1 MRSFRVPR
9 KACLGGQVCLVGW
22 SGALMTLIAAAGCQA
37 APARLPEIRFTRE
50 RLANGLTVILHQ
62 DRRVPLVTVNL
73 WYHVGSKDEARG
85 RSGFAHLFE
94 HLMFMGTGRVPTG
107 EFDRLV
113 EGGGGSNNAST
124 SQDRTNYFEE
134 GPSHLLPL
142 FLYLEADRME
152 SFGHA
157 IDREKL
163 DTQRRVVQNE
173 RRQSYENRPYGKAF
187 LEKGPL
193 LYPEGHPY
201 REPVIGSHGDLDNA
215 TVRDVKDFFA
225 RFYVP
230 ANASL
235 VVAGDFESAPTLA
248 LIKDYFG
255 KIPAGQA
262 AKPPASAPAVLDKVL
277 RKTFTDRVQ
286 LPRVG
291 FIYHSPAVY
300 AQGDADLDIAAAV
313 LGHGKSSRLYR
324 TLVYEKKV
332 AQDISA
338 TQVSSQLGSLFEVH
352 ATARPGQD
360 LDALER
366 AMEEVLDGL
375 VAAPITKEELDRA
388 RSGYEV
394 DFWERVESLAGR
406 ADLLNQYESH
416 FGDPGALARDLGRY
430 YQVTPESVREW
441 ASKVVRPG
449 ARLILRVVPETA
461 AAATPQQPAEAAPAA
476 AEGQEPVAPEKP
488 PAPEKPSAPSAL
500 LPSQPPAPGAERAF
514 APRAP
519 VVVTLSNGMPVWVL
533 ESSPVPV
540 VNVKLV
546 MRGAGSAS
554 DPAEKSGLAALAAG
568 MLDEGAGERGAL
580 DLAKELDLLG
590 ASIGT
595 GVSRESGEIHLSVLR
610 RNVDSALD
618 IFADVLLR
626 PRFDPKEWE
635 RVKTL
640 TVNSLLQRRDNP
652 ASSARVVT
660 DRVFFGAG
668 HPYADPVSGD
678 AGSVGGIDVEELR
691 KFHAARWNPAS
702 AVLIATGDISA
713 EEIREKLEKRLGSW
727 MPAGAPA
734 PAAPPPAL
742 SAAKRPRL
750 VVVEKPNAPQTVI
763 SIALP
768 GRARR
773 DPAYAQLVLASNVFG
788 GSFTSRLVQNLR
800 EKHEFTYGASSNFQ
814 RLRGPGAFLIQTSV
828 KTDTTGEALVE
839 IARECRDM
847 SAGLRAGELEKA
859 KAAARTS
866 LVEAFSTASSAL
878 DLLAATTEL
887 ELPPDEPRRNIER
900 MAAAAAADVERI
912 AREVI
917 RWGDATIVLVGD
929 RAAIEAEVAEANR
942 LLKDLPGEP
951 KAEGLDAPVYFDADG
966 RPAEAK
972 AAK

>member
-1 MRSFRVPR
+1 MRAYPSWRR
-9 KACLGGQVCLVGW
+9 ACLARG
-22 SGALMTLIAAAGCQA
+22 SAALLSLIAAAGCEA
-37 APARLPEIRFTRE
+37 APIQLPEIRFTRE
-50 RLANGLTVILHQ
+50 PLANGLTVILHE
-62 DRRVPLVTVNL
+62 DRRVPLVNVNL

-107 EFDRLV
+107 EFDRLI

-124 SQDRTNYFEE
+124 SQDRTNYYEE

-173 RRQSYENRPYGKAF
+173 RRQSYENRPYGRAF

-201 REPVIGSHGDLDNA
+201 REPVIGSHGDLENA
-215 TVRDVKDFFA
+215 TVQDVRDFFA

-235 VVAGDFESAPTLA
+235 VIAGDFESGPTLA
-248 LIKDYFG
+248 RVKEYFG
-255 KIPAGQA
+255 KLPAGEA
-262 AKPPASAPAVLDKVL
+262 AKPPSASPVVLDKVV

-291 FIYHSPAVY
+291 FVYHSPAVY
-300 AQGDADLDIAAAV
+300 APGDADLDIAAAV
-313 LGHGKSSRLYR
+313 LGQGKSSRLYR

-332 AQDISA
+332 AQDVSA
-338 TQVSSQLGSLFEVH
+338 MQLSSQLGSLFEVH

-366 AMEEVLDGL
+366 AMEEVLAGL
-375 VAAPITKEELDRA
+375 AAAPISEEELERA
-388 RSGYEV
+388 RSSYEV

-406 ADLLNQYESH
+406 ADLLNQYETH
-416 FGDPGALARDLGRY
+416 YGDPGALARDLGRY
-430 YQVTPESVREW
+430 YKVTQESVREW
-441 ASKVVRPG
+441 AAKVIRPD
-449 ARLILRVVPETA
+449 ARLIMRVVPQTAQA
-461 AAATPQQPAEAAPAA
+461 AASPPPEQAASTAPPATEEKPAAP
-476 AEGQEPVAPEKP
+476 EDRP
-488 PAPEKPSAPSAL
+488 APSAL
-500 LPSQPPAPGAERAF
+500 LPPKPPAPGAERAF
-514 APRAP
+514 LPTAP
-519 VVVTLSNGMPVWVL
+519 VVVTLSNGIPVWVL
-533 ESSPVPV
+533 GSSQVPV
-540 VNVKLV
+540 VNLKLV

-554 DPAEKSGLAALAAG
+554 DPAGKSGLAALAAG

-580 DLAKELDLLG
+580 DLANQLDLLG
-590 ASIGT
+590 ATLGSGA
-595 GVSRESGEIHLSVLR
+595 SRESGEIHLSVLR
-610 RNVDSALD
+610 RNVDRALD

-626 PRFDPKEWE
+626 PRFEPKEWD

-640 TVNSLLQRRDNP
+640 TVNGLLQRRDNP
-652 ASSARVVT
+652 ASSSRVVT

-668 HPYADPVSGD
+668 HPYADPVVGD
-678 AGSVGGIDVEELR
+678 AGTVGGIAIEDLR
-691 KFHAARWNPAS
+691 KFYAARWNPGS

-713 EEIREKLEKRLGSW
+713 DEIKEKLEKRLGSW
-727 MPAGAPA
+727 KPAGDPA

-742 SAAKRPRL
+742 SSVKRPRL

-773 DPAYAQLVLASNVFG
+773 DPAYTQLVLASTVFG

-828 KTDTTGEALVE
+828 KTDTTGEALAE
-839 IARECRDM
+839 IARECRGM
-847 SAGLRAGELEKA
+847 TSGLRPGELEKA
-859 KAAARTS
+859 KAAARTN
-866 LVEAFSTASSAL
+866 LVEAFSTASGSL
-878 DLLAATTEL
+878 DLFAATTEL

-900 MAAAAAADVERI
+900 MAAAAAADVEKI

-929 RAAIEAEVAEANR
+929 LGAIEAEVAEANR
-942 LLKDLPGEP
+942 LLKELPGEP
-951 KAEGLDAPVYFDADG
+951 KAEGLDAPVFLDADG
-966 RPAEAK
+966 RPAEGK
-972 AAK
+972 K